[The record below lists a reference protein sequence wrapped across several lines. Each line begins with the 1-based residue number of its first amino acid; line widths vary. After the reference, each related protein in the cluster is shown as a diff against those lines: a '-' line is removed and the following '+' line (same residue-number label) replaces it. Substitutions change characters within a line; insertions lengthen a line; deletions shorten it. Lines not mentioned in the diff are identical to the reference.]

1 LWDCP
6 TLVSNVE
13 TICNTIFI
21 VLHGPQAFRQFGT
34 PSSPGTKLF
43 CLSGQISKPGL
54 YELPLGIR
62 LSELLYNYGG
72 GPLPGRKLTAVL
84 PGGPSTPL
92 LPVEPDVQLD
102 FESVKEAGSNLGTG
116 GMIVIDDST
125 PLLKLA
131 ESITGFFAQES
142 CKTCPPCTIG
152 TQETHR
158 LIQELSQSGQVEPE
172 KISKI
177 RELCEMMK
185 FRGNCAHNKSAAFS
199 ILRLLSQLR

>member
-1 LWDCP
+1 MNSRITKNAP
-6 TLVSNVE
+6 IV
-13 TICNTIFI
+13 CNTIYI
-21 VLHGPQAFRQFGT
+21 VLYGSQQFRQFGT
-34 PSSPGTKLF
+34 PASPGTKLF

-54 YELPLGIR
+54 YELPFGIR

-92 LPVEPDVQLD
+92 LPVEPDVALD
-102 FESVKEAGSNLGTG
+102 FESVKEAGSHLGTG
-116 GMIVIDDST
+116 GIIVIDDST
-125 PLLKLA
+125 SLLKLA

-158 LIQELSQSGQVEPE
+158 LIQELSNSEKIQPE

-199 ILRLLSQLR
+199 ILKLLTQIS